1 MKYND
6 MKKRPTFENAIVDK
20 IPINSI
26 KINLFCD
33 QYEMFTDWL
42 DNNGLNDIH
51 VVIYTRYNNIIRSM
65 SYELYYTKTN
75 SETLLYY
82 LLKNGTLEDAYLS

>member
-1 MKYND
+1 

-26 KINLFCD
+26 KVNLFCD

-42 DNNGLNDIH
+42 DNNGLDDID

-82 LLKNGTLEDAYLS
+82 LLKDGTLEDAYLS